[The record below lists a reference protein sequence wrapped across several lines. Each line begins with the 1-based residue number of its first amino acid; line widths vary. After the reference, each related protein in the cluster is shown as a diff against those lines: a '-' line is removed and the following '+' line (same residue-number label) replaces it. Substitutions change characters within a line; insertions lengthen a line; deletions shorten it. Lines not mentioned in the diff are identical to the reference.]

1 LCGEDE
7 AEDDADVGVIC
18 DGCDCSFHL
27 QCLEA
32 HGASVPQACLENDA
46 DWLCM
51 DCEAQSDDDQELADA
66 AYK

>member
-1 LCGEDE
+1 MCGEDE
-7 AEDDADVGVIC
+7 AEDDDDVGVIC

-32 HGASVPQACLENDA
+32 HGALDPGTCLGNDTV
-46 DWLCM
+46 WLCM
-51 DCEAQSDDDQELADA
+51 DCEAQLDGDQELADA